1 MQIAA
6 QSEFIP
12 TPEEALRGLS
22 QAEVVARRKAGDGNN
37 VTIPTSRSYQ
47 DILKANV
54 FTFLNAVLF
63 GIGLALVVL
72 GLYSDALLS
81 VGIAVMNVIVG
92 LVQEVRAKQTL
103 DKIALL
109 TRPKAS
115 ILRDGTLSTLDPTE
129 IVVGDVLRVQ
139 TGDQIV
145 VDGVLTG
152 NGRLEVDE
160 SLLTGESDLVHKDP
174 GNTLY
179 SGSFVVSG
187 SGYYTAEKVGLGSL
201 ANQLTSGARVF
212 KQVKTPLQIDV
223 DLIVRLLVA
232 LTLLL
237 SILFGLASIVNGVT
251 VAESVRI
258 AAVLTGLIPNG
269 LLFMTSIAYAMGA
282 VRMAGRGALIQQSNA
297 VESLSNVNVLCLDKT
312 GTLTA
317 NRIQV
322 HQIMALQGGEAA
334 IQQQLGIFAASSGD
348 GNRTVE
354 ALSAAFPEQPQPVID
369 RMPFS
374 SARKWS
380 ALSFDTPT
388 LRGVYV
394 LGAPEMLRPHLAD
407 TSDLGHTMYE
417 WMQQGL
423 RVLLFAYQEEPTP
436 LHDTLGQPQLPPDL
450 KPLGIISMKDELRP
464 GAGDTLK
471 EFIDTGITLKII
483 SGDNPQTVA
492 ALARQAG
499 MPGELHMVSG
509 AQLEEMNE
517 QQFSEAAQ
525 TATIFGRISPQ
536 QKEQLVDTLRSH
548 GHYVAMIGDGVNDVL
563 SLKKAQIG
571 IAMQSGSQATR
582 GVADMILMNDSFAAL
597 PAAFREG
604 QRIVSGMMD
613 IMRLFLVRVIYQTL
627 IIIGIAIIGLSF
639 PITPVHMSL
648 LTFMTVGLPTLALA
662 AWAKPATIHSRVIDA
677 TARFIFPAGVSL
689 ALVGIGIYITYY
701 TAYCPVLC
709 RDLSNVSSELLT
721 NAALGQGLPLSE
733 VVENAHAE
741 AVAYAQTMLTITTT
755 LAGLILLVFVQPPT
769 QFWVGGDSYS
779 GDWRPT
785 LMALILG
792 VGFVG
797 VMLYDPLRE
806 FFEMEAITG
815 RDVLVVTA
823 LLTVWTL
830 GLRYMWRAR
839 WFIRFAGLA

>member
-1 MQIAA
+1 MQITANSEWIPPLE
-6 QSEFIP
+6 QS
-12 TPEEALRGLS
+12 LRGLS
-22 QAEVVARRKAGDGNN
+22 QAEVLARRQAGEGNN
-37 VTIPTSRSYQ
+37 VAIPTSRSYQ
-47 DILKANV
+47 DILRANV

-109 TRPKAS
+109 SRPKAN
-115 ILRDGTLSTLDPTE
+115 ILRDGVLTTLDPTE
-129 IVVGDVLRVQ
+129 IVVGDILHVQ

-145 VDGVLTG
+145 VDGRLTG
-152 NGRLEVDE
+152 SDRLEVDE
-160 SLLTGESDLVHKDP
+160 SLITGESDLIHKEPDDSVF
-174 GNTLY
+174 

-212 KQVKTPLQIDV
+212 KQVKTPLQVDI

-251 VAESVRI
+251 IADSVRI

-297 VESLSNVNVLCLDKT
+297 VESLSNVNMLCLDKT
-312 GTLTA
+312 GTLTV

-322 HQIMALQGGEAA
+322 DQITALQDSELRFK
-334 IQQQLGIFAASSGD
+334 QRLGTFAASSAG
-348 GNRTVE
+348 GNRTIE
-354 ALSAAFPEQPQPVID
+354 ALAAAFPEQAFPVID

-380 ALSFDTPT
+380 ALSFDTDVM
-388 LRGVYV
+388 RGVYV
-394 LGAPEMLRPHLAD
+394 LGAPEMLRPYLAD
-407 TSDLGHTMYE
+407 TSDLGHEMYE

-464 GAGDTLK
+464 EAGDTLK
-471 EFIDTGITLKII
+471 QFIATGITLKII

-509 AQLEEMNE
+509 PQLEEMNE
-517 QQFSEAAQ
+517 QQFSDAAHS
-525 TATIFGRISPQ
+525 ATIFGRISPQ
-536 QKEQLVDTLRSH
+536 QKEQLVDVLRTQ

-582 GVADMILMNDSFAAL
+582 GVADIILMNDSFAAL

-648 LTFMTVGLPTLALA
+648 LTFLTVGIPTLALA
-662 AWAKPATIHSRVIDA
+662 AWAKPATIRTRIIDT

-709 RDLSNVSSELLT
+709 RDLSNVSSEILT

-733 VVENAHAE
+733 VVENAHAG

-785 LMALILG
+785 LLALILG
-792 VGFVG
+792 AACIGIIFF
-797 VMLYDPLRE
+797 DPLRT
-806 FFEMEAITG
+806 FFELEPITG
-815 RDVLVVTA
+815 RDMLIVILI
-823 LLTVWTL
+823 LTTWTL